1 MLKDWVHLQAVVVL
15 WALLVVIVP
24 LIFHS
29 VPQPPVKMAAPVL
42 KDWVHLQA
50 VLVLRAF
57 LGLTVPQPHN
67 HAHQILVNTEEAA
80 GSSVA
85 GRCAPARSHTLAR
98 IAIY

>member
-1 MLKDWVHLQAVVVL
+1 MLWAFLVVIVTLIFHSVHQTPVKMEAPVLKDWVHLQAVVVL
-15 WALLVVIVP
+15 W
-24 LIFHS
+24 
-29 VPQPPVKMAAPVL
+29 
-42 KDWVHLQA
+42 
-50 VLVLRAF
+50 AF

-85 GRCAPARSHTLAR
+85 RKCAPALSHTLAR